1 MDSFLMK
8 LKLEPRPEIRTEEGR
23 NEGQGKDRQDASLEQ
38 KEVPANIVGITR
50 SFSTTDGAA
59 AHRITR

>member
-8 LKLEPRPEIRTEEGR
+8 LKLEPETRTEEGR

-38 KEVPANIVGITR
+38 KKVPANIVGITR